1 MGDTGLLVTHAF
13 WNDRF
18 SDNTLYKAILAGRLN
33 VNEGMLTENV
43 VAQSFRANGRRLFF
57 YSCGGETSGDRMEI
71 DFLIRRDKKI
81 CPVEVK
87 SSTFKRHTSLD
98 KFTRKYRQFLH
109 VPYVLHPKDVAVQD
123 GITYLPLYMAPC
135 L

>member
-18 SDNTLYKAILAGRLN
+18 SDNTLYQAILAGRLN
-33 VNEGMLTENV
+33 VNEGMLTENI

-57 YSCGGETSGDRMEI
+57 YSCGGKTSGGRMDI
-71 DFLIRRDKKI
+71 DFLSRRDKKI

-98 KFTRKYRQFLH
+98 KFMKKFSRRIGESFILYQG
-109 VPYVLHPKDVAVQD
+109 DVMRREGV
-123 GITYLPLYMAPC
+123 IHLPLYMAG
-135 L
+135 LL